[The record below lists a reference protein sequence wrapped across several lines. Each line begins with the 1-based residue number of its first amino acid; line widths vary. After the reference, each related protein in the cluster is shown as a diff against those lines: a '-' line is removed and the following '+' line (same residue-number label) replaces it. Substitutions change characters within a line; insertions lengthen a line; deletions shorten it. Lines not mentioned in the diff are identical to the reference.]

1 MKSDIPL
8 ACNMDVF
15 TPSQREAHIQNTIEL
30 IQAMQNVQ
38 EVDNGYEF
46 TFPNESVIIS
56 KIADFISNE
65 RLCCPF
71 LKFTLNIVPNNERC
85 PFLKFTLNIVPNNEP
100 VSLSLTGPTG
110 TQEFLRAEFE
120 GAF

>member
-1 MKSDIPL
+1 MNTESPL
-8 ACNMDVF
+8 VCNMDVF
-15 TPSQREAHIQNTIEL
+15 TASQREAHIQNTIEL
-30 IQAMQNVQ
+30 IQAVQ
-38 EVDNGYEF
+38 SVQDVDNGYEF

-71 LKFTLNIVPNNERC
+71 LKFTLNIVPNNG
-85 PFLKFTLNIVPNNEP
+85 P

-120 GAF
+120 EAF